1 MTVEESN
8 IPAAAPKKPRQK
20 KLLASHSPHLDLQQ
34 PDLQLMLGL
43 LPDRFAKALQA
54 SLMASEGSSHVN
66 RLLIELV
73 LDVGR
78 SAEARFL
85 DGSRQILP
93 GEPVA
98 QSELDATVK
107 RLGKFTSDNRA
118 GIPATLHRISAI
130 RNRAGKIIGLTCRVG
145 RAVYGSVSILEDLI
159 RAGKSM
165 LVLGA
170 PGTGKT
176 TKLREIARILSD
188 EVGQRVVIV
197 DTSNEIAGDGDIPHP
212 AIGSARRMQV
222 SDPFHQQQVMIEA
235 VENHM
240 PQVIIVDEIGTGPEA
255 AAARTIAERG
265 VTLIATAHG
274 VTLQNLI
281 KNPVLCDLIG
291 GIQSVTLSDEE
302 AKRRGTQ
309 KTVLEREKLPTFDI
323 LVELHDYHT
332 MAIYADV
339 SVAVDRLLKGW
350 PLVPELR
357 QQDPATGEQ
366 ISQLAMPAAP
376 IKTTSGA
383 TWEDLPSKPLPIQG
397 PQLDPGQKPFRVFL
411 SGISRSFLERVI
423 DRLQLQGSV
432 EISTSVYKAN
442 AILAVKTQLR
452 PGSKLAQLAQTME
465 TPLVSVKGNTIP
477 AVFKGLK
484 EAIAAVPEY
493 TSLLCALDTPVD
505 FPATPTS
512 IEEFMALLLEE
523 TAGHPEA
530 LALLQEALKE
540 AKHAAESALNASE
553 VIELKPQDPKTRKLQ
568 HELVEQ
574 YSLVSFSVGDEP
586 NRRLRVL
593 PPVPAT
599 P

>member
-1 MTVEESN
+1 MTVDESSR
-8 IPAAAPKKPRQK
+8 AAFESRKKPQQK
-20 KLLASHSPHLDLQQ
+20 KLLAAQDPHLDLQQ
-34 PDLQLMLGL
+34 PELQRMLGI
-43 LPDRFAKALQA
+43 LPERFTQALQHA
-54 SLMASEGSSHVN
+54 FSGPDALSGN
-66 RLLIELV
+66 PLLIELA

-78 SAEARFL
+78 PAEARFL
-85 DGSRQILP
+85 NGSRLILP
-93 GEPVA
+93 GEAVT
-98 QSELDATVK
+98 QQELDATIK

-118 GIPATLHRISAI
+118 GIAATLHRISAI

-165 LVLGA
+165 LILGA

-188 EVGQRVVIV
+188 ELGQRVVIV

-212 AIGSARRMQV
+212 SIGSARRMQV

-350 PLVPELR
+350 PLAPELR
-357 QQDPATGEQ
+357 QQDPTTGEH
-366 ISQLAMPAAP
+366 ISQLAMPATPVKLAP
-376 IKTTSGA
+376 EA
-383 TWEDLPSKPLPIQG
+383 PWETKPLPIQG
-397 PQLDPGQKPFRVFL
+397 PQLEPGQKPFRVFL

-442 AILAVKTQLR
+442 AILAVKNQLR

-493 TSLLCALDTPVD
+493 NSLLCALDTPTD

-512 IEEFMALLLEE
+512 IEEFIALLLEE
-523 TAGHPEA
+523 TAGNPET
-530 LALLQEALKE
+530 LALLQEALRE
-540 AKHAAESALNASE
+540 AQHAAESALNASE

-593 PPVPAT
+593 PPIAT
-599 P
+599 TP